1 MVSLFARFV
10 GSEPLRGN
18 SAVHQRSLF
27 GTRRLNV
34 NVPIIRRQIWSFLNL
49 QQGRVGEMTS
59 LSWGFLPEGTN
70 GSLISRCNEEEFKRA
85 FILLKYLLAETNG
98 R

>member
-10 GSEPLRGN
+10 GTRTTTRQLRSSSTESFRDSPFKRQRADY
-18 SAVHQRSLF
+18 SA
-27 GTRRLNV
+27 
-34 NVPIIRRQIWSFLNL
+34 QIWSFLNL

>member
-10 GSEPLRGN
+10 GTRTTTRQLRSSSSESFWDSPFKRQRADY
-18 SAVHQRSLF
+18 SAADLVLSQSAT
-27 GTRRLNV
+27 G
-34 NVPIIRRQIWSFLNL
+34 SS
-49 QQGRVGEMTS
+49 GRNDQPE
-59 LSWGFLPEGTN
+59 LGFLPEGTN